1 MSAIL
6 YKRVDGEVKEYRVD
20 PIRVNA
26 LLQDG
31 YFASPDLADADAN
44 ESGKLSNEEVRQA
57 AKEAGIQ
64 NWKTAKIDT
73 LKKKLNEQD

>member
-6 YKRVDGEVKEYRVD
+6 YKRVDGEVKEFRVD

>member
-6 YKRVDGEVKEYRVD
+6 YKRVDGEVKEFRVD

-31 YFASPDLADADAN
+31 YFADPKLADADSN
-44 ESGKLSNEEVRQA
+44 ESGKLSNEEIREA
-57 AKEAGIQ
+57 AKEAGI
-64 NWKTAKIDT
+64 KDYETARIAT

>member
-6 YKRVDGEVKEYRVD
+6 YKRVDGEVKEFRVD
-20 PIRVNA
+20 AVRVNA

-31 YFASPDLADADAN
+31 YFASHDLADADSN
-44 ESGKLSNEEVRQA
+44 ETGKLSNEEVREA
-57 AKEAGIQ
+57 AKEAGIS

>member
-6 YKRVDGEVKEYRVD
+6 YKRVDGEVKEFRVNAV
-20 PIRVNA
+20 RVNA

-31 YFASPDLADADAN
+31 YFANPDLADADAN
-44 ESGKLSNEEVRQA
+44 ESGKLSNEEIREA
-57 AKEAGIQ
+57 AKEVGIS